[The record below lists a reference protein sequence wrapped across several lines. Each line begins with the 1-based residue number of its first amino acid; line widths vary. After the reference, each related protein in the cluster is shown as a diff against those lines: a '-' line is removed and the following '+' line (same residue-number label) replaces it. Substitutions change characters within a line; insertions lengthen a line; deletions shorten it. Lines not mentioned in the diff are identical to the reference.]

1 MLLDLGNNNSFQE
14 TNARLKTLDG
24 ESLNDELNNM
34 TFDELLA
41 HRDSLIKEK
50 FGKEELLSE
59 EKRQA
64 QIDKLLQ
71 KTRDPSESET
81 KPIHIHAHR
90 AVKRIA
96 IIAAIIIVLA
106 SLFTV
111 VSVASKRD
119 FSILNGLV
127 RFENGRVYVLFSN
140 GSDSLSK
147 TMTEF
152 EASLKE
158 HGFENV
164 TLPKYFYEGDWIATD
179 VSYSQEIH
187 AQEANVTIKKE
198 EESYSVFIIYHYEE
212 KNNQEI
218 SFLGVEN
225 GETIQYGDIPV
236 YLFSHGKARIEFTY
250 FINNYEYRIQSSA
263 SEKKMRMIAKTIM

>member
-1 MLLDLGNNNSFQE
+1 MDLGNNNSFQE